1 MILLPG
7 FFSCARNNVVETPA
21 IPAPVSAYAPEFA
34 RRLGLI
40 LRALAEIIARRLL
53 RDPRFVALIVPL
65 CGRIN
70 RAVCRCER
78 LMAGL
83 AAGRLPKPRLARPG
97 RAGRSGPRKPDPLP
111 RGRGWLI
118 RVLGHEAAGCAS
130 QLQALLAEPEAAEL
144 LALVPAAAGIIRPL
158 GRMLDPGAR
167 ARPPRAIQAAAAQ
180 YCALPPMLSPEWGR
194 RPETEP
200 WHRHHI
206 RLGKTA

>member
-1 MILLPG
+1 
-7 FFSCARNNVVETPA
+7 VETPA
-21 IPAPVSAYAPEFA
+21 IPAPVSAYALEFA
-34 RRLGLI
+34 RRLGII
-40 LRALAEIIARRLL
+40 LRMLAAIVARRLA
-53 RDPRFVALIVPL
+53 REPRFIALVVPL
-65 CGRIN
+65 WRRIN
-70 RAVCRCER
+70 RAAIRFER

-83 AAGRLPKPRLARPG
+83 AAGRLPKP
-97 RAGRSGPRKPDPLP
+97 GRSGHSGPRQPNPLLP
-111 RGRGWLI
+111 CGRGWLV

-167 ARPPRAIQAAAAQ
+167 NRPPRAIPAAAGQSGQ